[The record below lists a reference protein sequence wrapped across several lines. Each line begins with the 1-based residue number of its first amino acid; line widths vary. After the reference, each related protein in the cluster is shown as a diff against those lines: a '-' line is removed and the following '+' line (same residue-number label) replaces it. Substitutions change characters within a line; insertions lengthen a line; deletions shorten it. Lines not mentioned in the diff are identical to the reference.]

1 MKLKDLVTDKFTRL
15 KVIITESQFKRLTDN
30 LLNNNSNDLQ
40 KELNEKRNGKQQS
53 SPKRR

>member
-1 MKLKDLVTDKFTRL
+1 MKLKDLVTDKITRL

-30 LLNNNSNDLQ
+30 LLNNNSNDLK

-53 SPKRR
+53 STKRR